1 MRQAARSSIS
11 KRGVWLARI
20 ARSLSAAAR
29 GERSRRAR
37 DEVSGAEEVAQDGAC
52 PRGRTG
58 RSPSRR
64 RLRMVR
70 TGGFSL
76 SIHMRGRDLDETKI
90 DGHTYMQ
97 AEPGSSFAVVV
108 GNNNGA
114 TYAVRLFVDGK
125 EAEPGYI
132 KKIRPNE
139 DTVFK
144 GWICEGKDVLEF
156 LFARTPIE
164 DDDARAASSSSSPS
178 SLGEVRALIYAT
190 RRVRV
195 ESSSSESD
203 DDDDRRRDGRRRSS
217 ASLGTTALP
226 EKAAIKELGVQC
238 APAPVD
244 RCQIIDG
251 GGAAIIASRRSSPS
265 ARRSCCGIATRL
277 VCTARSSE
285 RELDSEYARAA
296 AAAANDEHDD
306 HGGQAGAAGRGD
318 QVVAERGASSLL
330 AAAAR
335 WWWCA
340 ADGST
345 SARRDGAWARW
356 QAAKKG
362 RSRRGGGGCRVV
374 GLGLAIKCRP
384 HCVPSC
390 GRGGPTLLSAM
401 HARSVSLS

>member
-1 MRQAARSSIS
+1 
-11 KRGVWLARI
+11 
-20 ARSLSAAAR
+20 
-29 GERSRRAR
+29 
-37 DEVSGAEEVAQDGAC
+37 
-52 PRGRTG
+52 
-58 RSPSRR
+58 
-64 RLRMVR
+64 MVR
-70 TGGFSL
+70 SGGFSL

-203 DDDDRRRDGRRRSS
+203 DDDRRRDDRRRSS

-226 EKAAIKELGVQC
+226 EKAAIKELGVQSRAGGQVDRLPNYRRRRRGDYRVEKIKPEC
-238 APAPVD
+238 ATLVLRYRDAFWFARHAPASASSTPSTHVPLPPPPTTSTTTTAVKPEPQAEETKWWRKEEPPVSS
-244 RCQIIDG
+244 QPQPGG
-251 GGAAIIASRRSSPS
+251 GGARPM
-265 ARRSCCGIATRL
+265 ARRAPGE
-277 VCTARSSE
+277 TARGPDGKRRRKE
-285 RELDSEYARAA
+285 GAGGEVEVVELSD
-296 AAAANDEHDD
+296 
-306 HGGQAGAAGRGD
+306 
-318 QVVAERGASSLL
+318 
-330 AAAAR
+330 
-335 WWWCA
+335 
-340 ADGST
+340 
-345 SARRDGAWARW
+345 
-356 QAAKKG
+356 
-362 RSRRGGGGCRVV
+362 
-374 GLGLAIKCRP
+374 
-384 HCVPSC
+384 
-390 GRGGPTLLSAM
+390 
-401 HARSVSLS
+401 